1 MKLQIMDSHRITQ
14 LEVVAIK
21 IAALL
26 CLLHTLYQ
34 VVKHE
39 FGF

>member
-1 MKLQIMDSHRITQ
+1 MRHDVDPFDKIEKTLIKLT
-14 LEVVAIK
+14 
-21 IAALL
+21 ALL
-26 CLLHTLYQ
+26 CLLHTLYL

>member
-1 MKLQIMDSHRITQ
+1 VKHQATSWIDQ
-14 LEVVAIK
+14 LEGMAIK
-21 IAALL
+21 IVALL
-26 CLLHTLYQ
+26 CLLHTLYL

>member
-1 MKLQIMDSHRITQ
+1 MKRDVDPFDRIEKI
-14 LEVVAIK
+14 LIK
-21 IAALL
+21 LTALL
-26 CLLHTLYQ
+26 CLLHTLYL

>member
-1 MKLQIMDSHRITQ
+1 VKRPRQNI
-14 LEVVAIK
+14 EAILIK
-21 IAALL
+21 ATAFA
-26 CLLHTLYQ
+26 CLLHTLYL

>member
-1 MKLQIMDSHRITQ
+1 MKSPRFDPRWIT
-14 LEVVAIK
+14 EVEIIVIK
-21 IAALL
+21 VVALL

-39 FGF
+39 FGL

>member
-1 MKLQIMDSHRITQ
+1 MKRTEDLFTKVEKFLIRVT
-14 LEVVAIK
+14 
-21 IAALL
+21 ALL

-39 FGF
+39 FGW